1 MDGVSL
7 LQTIIWGLSL
17 GAIFALIALG
27 YTLVYGIIELI
38 NFAHGDLFMLG
49 SFLSLTLVTNLA
61 YDTVVRDGRARTVQT
76 AFGFQLILV
85 LLFVLVASMLF
96 CGVLNV
102 LIERLAYRPLRH
114 APRLAPLISA
124 IGVSFILINIGQL
137 WKGNG
142 QQDFPDLLPDIN
154 VLDEWFGITRVSLS
168 TTDLIVIGT
177 AIPLMLGLA
186 AFIQHT
192 KLGKAMR
199 ATAQDREAAAL
210 MGIDINRTISL
221 TFLLGGMLAG
231 AAGLIFGLYTTQV
244 WYLQGFRLGLIA
256 FTAAVFGGIGNV
268 RGAALGGFLI
278 GLVASLNDLGITT
291 AFPVLKEVPV
301 LAVLTGLDAKWTL
314 GVIFAML
321 ILVLIFRP
329 SGLLGERVVEK
340 A

>member
-1 MDGVSL
+1 MNGL
-7 LQTIIWGLSL
+7 NLIQAILWGLSN
-17 GAIFALIALG
+17 GAVFALIALG

-38 NFAHGDLFMLG
+38 NFAHGDLFMMG
-49 SFLSLTLVTNLA
+49 SFLSLTLVTHLA
-61 YDTVVRDGRARTVQT
+61 LAPNARGRPTQSV
-76 AFGFQLILV
+76 FGGQLFLV
-85 LLFVLVASMLF
+85 LLLVLLAAMLF

-102 LIERLAYRPLRH
+102 LIERLAYRRLRH

-124 IGVSFILINIGQL
+124 IGVSFILINLGQL
-137 WKGNG
+137 WKGNN
-142 QQDFPDLLPDIN
+142 QQDFPNLLPDIN
-154 VLDEWFGITRVSLS
+154 ILDQWLHITNKVTFS
-168 TTDLIVIGT
+168 TKDLFVIGV
-177 AIPLMLGLA
+177 AIPLMTGLA
-186 AFIQHT
+186 LFIQRT

-244 WYLQGFRLGLIA
+244 WYLQGFRNGLIA
-256 FTAAVFGGIGNV
+256 FTAAVFGGVGNV

-278 GLVASLNDLGITT
+278 GLVASLNDLGF
-291 AFPVLKEVPV
+291 AAVFPSLSKVPV
-301 LAVLTGLDAKWTL
+301 LSVLTNLDQRWTIA
-314 GVIFAML
+314 VIFAML